1 MSSLGEARSKRRPG
15 IVPAE
20 GARPF
25 EGVRPALRDADGRD
39 YSSFRK
45 ACSRGSMWVSV
56 QLQALWFRFAPQRGQ
71 SP

>member
-1 MSSLGEARSKRRPG
+1 MSSLCEARSERCPG

-25 EGVRPALRDADGRD
+25 EGVRPALPDPDGRD

-45 ACSRGSMWVSV
+45 ACSRGSTWVSV